1 MMNKATLTIEFDKK
15 EKVRAI
21 MIYDSS
27 NFDYALKKI
36 DDIKINNKHIKNIEM
51 NDKYYG
57 DEDYLYKIPIS
68 AFIYEF
74 DELETDRIEISLSSE
89 EMIYLNEIKVVG
101 K

>member
-1 MMNKATLTIEFDKK
+1 
-15 EKVRAI
+15 
-21 MIYDSS
+21 
-27 NFDYALKKI
+27 
-36 DDIKINNKHIKNIEM
+36 M